1 MKTLYVRIVVTFIAV
16 AFISGITGLLF
27 SNTYYK
33 EKLLSQNETKTKA
46 VATSIRDW
54 YEQNRDMKLEQYL
67 THLASLGYQF
77 YLVTEQGEEQ
87 SFGSP
92 FKQGTLSKEQY
103 QTVLNGETYLGMNQN
118 DDEGLKVFSFF
129 VNSVRNTVGIPLDTP
144 DGRVALF
151 VRADLQQQ
159 IGEVRII
166 LAVLLCATFLTS
178 LLLIV
183 VLSRFIVSP
192 VKQLTRATRQIES
205 GDYKLQLALVR
216 KDEIGDL
223 ARDFA
228 RMAISIQR
236 SEARRQQ
243 FVSNVSHEF
252 QTPLTSIQGLAQAA
266 SDPSVPQEESIK
278 YMHIIANESLRL
290 SSLSKQLLKLASLDQ
305 EKQLQQAPF
314 RLDEQIRQIIIMLEW
329 QWTEKELELELE
341 LPETIAI
348 GNSHLLYEV
357 WLNLITNAIKFSSP
371 HDTLSVSIEQDSS
384 GPITVIVSDTGEGI
398 PEDELPLLFD
408 RFYKVDQTRNRA
420 IEGSG
425 LGLSIAQTIISLH
438 GGQISV
444 SSTYGEGTKFTIV
457 LPSTM

>member
-33 EKLLSQNETKTKA
+33 EKLISQNETKTEA
-46 VATSIRDW
+46 VATNIRDW
-54 YEQNRDMKLEQYL
+54 YEQNRDVKLEQYL

-77 YLVTEQGEEQ
+77 YLVNEQGEEQ

-103 QTVLNGETYLGMNQN
+103 QTVLNGETYLGMNQD

-144 DGRVALF
+144 HGRVALF

-159 IGEVRII
+159 IGELRII
-166 LAVLLCATFLTS
+166 LAVLLSATFLTS

-348 GNSHLLYEV
+348 GNSQLLYEV

-384 GPITVIVSDTGEGI
+384 GPIKVTVSDTGEGI

>member
-16 AFISGITGLLF
+16 AFISGIAGLLF
-27 SNTYYK
+27 SNSYYK
-33 EKLLSQNETKTKA
+33 QKLLSENETKTEA
-46 VATSIRDW
+46 VAASIRDW
-54 YEQNRDMKLEQYL
+54 YEHNRAVNLEQYL

-77 YLVTEQGEEQ
+77 YLVNERGDEQA
-87 SFGSP
+87 FGSP
-92 FKQGTLSKEQY
+92 FKQGILSKEQY
-103 QTVLNGETYLGMNQN
+103 QTVLDGETYLGMNQ
-118 DDEGLKVFSFF
+118 DDDDGLKLFSFF

-144 DGRVALF
+144 DGRAALF

-183 VLSRFIVSP
+183 VLTRFIVSP
-192 VKQLTRATRQIES
+192 VKQLTKATRQIES
-205 GDYKLQLALVR
+205 GDYELQLAVVR

-290 SSLSKQLLKLASLDQ
+290 STLSKQLLKLASLDQ
-305 EKQLQQAPF
+305 EKQLQQASF

-329 QWTEKELELELE
+329 QWTEKNLELELD

-371 HDTLSVSIEQDSS
+371 HDTLSVSIQQDPS

-444 SSTYGEGTKFTIV
+444 TSTYGEGSKFTIV
-457 LPSTM
+457 LPNTM